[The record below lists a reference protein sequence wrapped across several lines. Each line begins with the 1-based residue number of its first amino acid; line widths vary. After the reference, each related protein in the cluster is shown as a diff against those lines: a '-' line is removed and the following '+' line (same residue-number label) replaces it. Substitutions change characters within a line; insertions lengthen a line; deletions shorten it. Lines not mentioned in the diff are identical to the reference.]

1 MQLETK
7 CPPSHEFNNL
17 LSRLGQMVS
26 HLMEL
31 ETICFTIFYL
41 NHTKLPVRM
50 HVSYTACD
58 VIICNGHH
66 F

>member
-26 HLMEL
+26 HLMEF
-31 ETICFTIFYL
+31 ETIYFTIYIY
-41 NHTKLPVRM
+41 
-50 HVSYTACD
+50 S
-58 VIICNGHH
+58 HH